1 LKPLLSLAIPILF
14 AGFAAAEPVA
24 LAPAAILEQYAAA
37 ARESKQSLRGAS
49 MEVEIE
55 ASLPKLKKSGRL
67 QALRRISDLGR
78 ITYEALKF
86 DGDDSVK
93 KNVIVRYLSAEAEA
107 SERNEQAET
116 LAVTPANY
124 KFKYRGQREA
134 NGRMAHVF
142 EVKPRKKRV
151 GLYKGELW
159 LDVQT
164 SLPLRETGRFVKNP
178 SIFLKRVEFTREYDI
193 VNGISV
199 PRQVQ
204 STIYTR
210 LVGTAELL
218 IHYRNPLPVAAHRK
232 SLFDVSVTG
241 Y

>member
-1 LKPLLSLAIPILF
+1 LKSLPAVALSILF
-14 AGFAAAEPVA
+14 AGLAAAEPAA
-24 LAPAAILEQYAAA
+24 LAPTAILEQYTNAT
-37 ARESKQSLRGAS
+37 RDSKQSLRGAS

-55 ASLPKLKKSGRL
+55 ASLPKLKKTGKL

-86 DGDDSVK
+86 EGESSVK
-93 KNVIVRYLSAEAEA
+93 KNVIVRYLTAEAEA
-107 SERNEQAET
+107 SERNERSEA
-116 LAVTPANY
+116 LAITPANY
-124 KFKYRGQREA
+124 KFKYKGQREI

-142 EVKPRKKRV
+142 ELKPRKKRV

-159 LDVQT
+159 LDAQ
-164 SLPLRETGRFVKNP
+164 SCLPLRETGRFVKNP

-193 VNGISV
+193 VKGISV

-210 LVGTAELL
+210 LIGKAELL
-218 IHYRNPLPVAAHRK
+218 IHYHTPFPLAHHNP
-232 SLFDVSVTG
+232 LFDVSASG